1 MYIFFAKESQEY
13 PDRLYCFFFYVDYSL
28 LNCLCDLLMSFN
40 LQFFEKV
47 F

>member
-1 MYIFFAKESQEY
+1 MYFFFAKEAQEY
-13 PDRLYCFFFYVDYSL
+13 PDLLYYYFFYVDYSL
-28 LNCLCDLLMSFN
+28 LNCLCDLMSFN